1 MNPEELIGAQV
12 ALRAPDGKTLL
23 FRIASL
29 VPLENE
35 TYAVLEED
43 RENGMLLVTHV
54 EEENG
59 EPAFVVEGEEE
70 IISAVLEKQVAR
82 VIARAMESDAGDGNV
97 FGGADKRGADK
108 YDADERGGA
117 DERACACGH
126 DHGHPHDCSCGHGH

>member
-12 ALRAPDGKTLL
+12 ALRAPDGAALL

-29 VPLENE
+29 VPLETE

-82 VIARAMESDAGDGNV
+82 AIAQAMEKDG
-97 FGGADKRGADK
+97 G
-108 YDADERGGA
+108 E
-117 DERACACGH
+117 ECACGH
-126 DHGHPHDCSCGHGH
+126 EHPHDCSCGHEHR

>member
-12 ALRAPDGKTLL
+12 ALRTPDGATLM

-29 VPLENE
+29 VPYEDE

-59 EPAFVVEGEEE
+59 EPAFVVVGDEE

-82 VIARAMESDAGDGNV
+82 AIARAMESDRGDEC
-97 FGGADKRGADK
+97 D
-108 YDADERGGA
+108 
-117 DERACACGH
+117 CGH
-126 DHGHPHDCSCGHGH
+126 DHHHGCSCGHEHH

>member
-12 ALRAPDGKTLL
+12 ALRTPEGGALL

-29 VPLENE
+29 VPLETE

-59 EPAFVVEGEEE
+59 VPAFVVEGDEGV
-70 IISAVLEKQVAR
+70 ISAVLEKQVAR
-82 VIARAMESDAGDGNV
+82 VIARAMENADDGDRDE
-97 FGGADKRGADK
+97 GAENPG
-108 YDADERGGA
+108 
-117 DERACACGH
+117 CACGH
-126 DHGHPHDCSCGHGH
+126 DHGHDHGHAHPHDCPCGHGH